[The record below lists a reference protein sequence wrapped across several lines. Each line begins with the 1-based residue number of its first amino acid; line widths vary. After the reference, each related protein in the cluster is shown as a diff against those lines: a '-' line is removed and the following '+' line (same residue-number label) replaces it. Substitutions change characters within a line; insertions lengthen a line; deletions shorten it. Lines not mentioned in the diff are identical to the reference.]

1 MKGTSRLRGS
11 TLVGLAALLTW
22 GIALPYGVHR
32 ELGGDYRV
40 LLHLGTL
47 HAHPEVLQGAPRVP
61 GHGIDG
67 QFFAALATDPLLLR
81 PETPGMFDAPYYRAG
96 RIGLP
101 LLAWIVALGR
111 PGPAIFVY
119 QLLCW
124 GLGALLAW
132 VLARWLEDEGHSPLR
147 AAPAALFGGVVASMF
162 TSLPDA
168 AMATLVAFA
177 LWRHAIGRRGALP
190 ALVLAVL
197 VKETAAIAALAIA
210 ASELRD
216 RRFGRALRFGLL
228 PVLAI
233 LAWRGFVLLRLGT
246 PPTNPWQITGQA
258 AFAWPLAWAATKLSM
273 PFDWMEAVAL
283 AGVGLGFLG
292 TVALVPSI
300 LRARAPELAY
310 GGFALLG
317 LFLSRHVYLP
327 HWWNHAR
334 VLLAL
339 PALAVVLAER
349 QPPGWRR
356 FLLRVVT
363 LSAAVVGAPWLNVWG
378 LGFLAVLMA
387 AWFVRGARDGAELA
401 R

>member
-1 MKGTSRLRGS
+1 
-11 TLVGLAALLTW
+11 
-22 GIALPYGVHR
+22 
-32 ELGGDYRV
+32 
-40 LLHLGTL
+40 
-47 HAHPEVLQGAPRVP
+47 
-61 GHGIDG
+61 
-67 QFFAALATDPLLLR
+67 
-81 PETPGMFDAPYYRAG
+81 MFDAPYYRAG

-101 LLAWIVALGR
+101 LLAWIVALGQ

-124 GLGALLAW
+124 ILGALLAW

-168 AMATLVAFA
+168 AMATVVTFA
-177 LWRHAIGRRGALP
+177 LWRHATGRRGSLA

-197 VKETAAIAALAIA
+197 VKETAVIAALAIA
-210 ASELRD
+210 ASEIRD
-216 RRFGRALRFGLL
+216 RRPGRSLRFALL

-233 LAWRGFVLLRLGT
+233 AGWRVFVLFRLGT
-246 PPTNPWQITGQA
+246 PATNPWQITGQA
-258 AFAWPLAWAATKLSM
+258 NFDWPLAWAATKLSM

-283 AGVGLGFLG
+283 AGVGVGFLG
-292 TVALVPSI
+292 TVALIPSI
-300 LRARAPELAY
+300 LRVRAPELAY

-356 FLLRVVT
+356 LLLRLVI
-363 LSAAVVGAPWLNVWG
+363 LSAAVVGAPWLNLWG
-378 LGFLAVLMA
+378 LGFVAFLIA
-387 AWFVRGARDGAELA
+387 AWVARGARDVAPTA
-401 R
+401 Q